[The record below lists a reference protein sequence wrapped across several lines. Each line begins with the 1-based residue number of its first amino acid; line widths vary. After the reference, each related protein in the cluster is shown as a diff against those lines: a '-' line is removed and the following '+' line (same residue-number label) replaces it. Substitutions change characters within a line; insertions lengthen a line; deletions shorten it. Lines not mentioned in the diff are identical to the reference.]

1 MKKIFK
7 IIEKTGDISGYISG
21 LLVPLMMILMVVE
34 VITRYFLHQP
44 LMIADEFTAYMLVAL
59 SYLGMA
65 FTWRQGG
72 HVRISIL
79 TSRLSARLSSKIR
92 IITLILVWIF
102 MLEMVRV
109 AYKMVVYA
117 HKIDLRSPTWLTVP
131 LFWPQMTV
139 LVGFIIFTL
148 VLTAEIIR
156 GLARIRAGEILEG
169 KIK

>member
-1 MKKIFK
+1 MKKISE
-7 IIEKTGDISGYISG
+7 IIEKAGYISG
-21 LLVPLMMILMVVE
+21 YLSGWLVPLMMILMVVE

-79 TSRLSARLSSKIR
+79 TSRLPSKLSSKIR
-92 IITLILVWIF
+92 IIALILIWVF

-117 HKIDLRSPTWLTVP
+117 RQIDLRSPTWLTFP
-131 LFWPQMTV
+131 LFWPQLTV
-139 LVGFIIFTL
+139 LIGFIIFTL
-148 VLTAEIIR
+148 VLTVEIIR
-156 GLARIRAGEILEG
+156 GITRIRAGDVLEG
-169 KIK
+169 KK